1 MNLPKPLFTDGFL
14 EDLHKREQKRRE
26 LVDTMEKLV
35 SEVDSEMGIPDGFLE
50 SEKK

>member
-26 LVDTMEKLV
+26 MVETMEKFV
-35 SEVDSEMGIPDGFLE
+35 TEAYTVTGIPDGFLE

>member
-26 LVDTMEKLV
+26 LVEMMEKLV
-35 SEVDSEMGIPDGFLE
+35 KEIDTVTGIPDSFLE
-50 SEKK
+50 SKKK